1 MKANPLV
8 SRIPAVAEDRVVFL
22 GQDALS
28 ASANPSPLSIPWG
41 VDKYI
46 AKLAEGLK

>member
-1 MKANPLV
+1 M
-8 SRIPAVAEDRVVFL
+8 VFL

-41 VDKYI
+41 IEKYV
-46 AKLAEGLK
+46 AKLAEGLE